1 MRGIRW
7 TTTAFL
13 LLTAAPGLAQSAN
26 QSAASAADDAFGTS
40 VGNERVGLYNPDSA
54 RGFSP
59 VTAGNLRLDG
69 LYIDRPP
76 DFSQRLISG
85 SNIRVGLTAQ
95 GFPFA
100 APTGIADF
108 ALRRAGSDPAL
119 NATLEVG
126 PYTARRFA
134 LDGQTPLTSS
144 ISLGA
149 GLDYG
154 REDQPNGT
162 KDYYYTFTIAPVWR
176 PRDGIEVMPFYSRY
190 YWKGWSGQPLYFV
203 AGDFLPP
210 RIRRHENPRQSWAGE
225 VGVAPTFGIHSRAS
239 LGPWLLQ
246 AGLFKSGFEI
256 EGSTAELFQNVDR
269 DGMGDRQI
277 IELGHRRTWS
287 VSGELRVSRQFD
299 EGKRRHTLMLNLR
312 GRDRQRR
319 YGGGVTLA
327 FGRVPVDQKGPI
339 PEPDFDLGPPS
350 HDHIRQ
356 ANVGAGYDL
365 KWLGVGQLSLGIQKV
380 SYRKQAERPGV
391 QLPTSRSNPWLV
403 NAAINVEASKSLV
416 FYGSYSTGLE
426 ESPVAPAVASNSGF
440 APPAILTKQYDAG
453 LRYVISPNV
462 RLVAGVYQI
471 EKPYYGL
478 NASQLFTNL
487 GTIRNRGIELS
498 LTGTIAPGLN
508 IVVGTVLM
516 DATLSGE
523 AVEQGLVGKRPV
535 GSSRRTSFANI
546 EYQLPGAAGVTAV
559 VGYGG
564 RGRTIANRMN
574 SSTIDP
580 ANSFSLGARY
590 RFDLGGKP
598 TSIFARV
605 ANLTDEYSYQ
615 MSGEGLYYS
624 PGRRFIMTLTS
635 DL

>member
-1 MRGIRW
+1 LAACLSIRRGRFRSR
-7 TTTAFL
+7 T
-13 LLTAAPGLAQSAN
+13 S
-26 QSAASAADDAFGTS
+26 TS
-40 VGNERVGLYNPDSA
+40 V
-54 RGFSP
+54 
-59 VTAGNLRLDG
+59 
-69 LYIDRPP
+69 
-76 DFSQRLISG
+76 
-85 SNIRVGLTAQ
+85 
-95 GFPFA
+95 
-100 APTGIADF
+100 
-108 ALRRAGSDPAL
+108 
-119 NATLEVG
+119 
-126 PYTARRFA
+126 
-134 LDGQTPLTSS
+134 
-144 ISLGA
+144 
-149 GLDYG
+149 
-154 REDQPNGT
+154 
-162 KDYYYTFTIAPVWR
+162 
-176 PRDGIEVMPFYSRY
+176 
-190 YWKGWSGQPLYFV
+190 
-203 AGDFLPP
+203 
-210 RIRRHENPRQSWAGE
+210 
-225 VGVAPTFGIHSRAS
+225 
-239 LGPWLLQ
+239 
-246 AGLFKSGFEI
+246 
-256 EGSTAELFQNVDR
+256 
-269 DGMGDRQI
+269 
-277 IELGHRRTWS
+277 
-287 VSGELRVSRQFD
+287 
-299 EGKRRHTLMLNLR
+299 
-312 GRDRQRR
+312 
-319 YGGGVTLA
+319 
-327 FGRVPVDQKGPI
+327 
-339 PEPDFDLGPPS
+339 PPS

-574 SSTIDP
+574 SFTIDP
-580 ANSFSLGARY
+580 ANSFSLGVRY

>member
-1 MRGIRW
+1 MRVLHFSSALW
-7 TTTAFL
+7 LVVATTPA
-13 LLTAAPGLAQSAN
+13 LAQSAN

-40 VGNERVGLYNPDSA
+40 VGNESVGLYNPDSA

-59 VTAGNLRLDG
+59 ITAGNLRLDG

-95 GFPFA
+95 GYPFA
-100 APTGIADF
+100 APTGVADF
-108 ALRRAGSDPAL
+108 SMRRAGRDPAL
-119 NATLEVG
+119 NATFEVG
-126 PYTARRFA
+126 PYSSRRLA
-134 LDGQTPLTSS
+134 LDGQMPLTET

-149 GLDYG
+149 GLDLA
-154 REDQPNGT
+154 REDWANGT
-162 KDYYYTFTIAPVWR
+162 RDRAYTFAIAPLWK
-176 PRDGIEVMPFYSRY
+176 PRDGVEIMPFYSRL
-190 YWKGWSGQPLYFV
+190 YWKGWSGQPLYFP

-210 RIRRHENPRQSWAGE
+210 RIRRHANPRQSWAGE
-225 VGVAPTFGIHSRAS
+225 VGVAPTFGIHSQAK

-246 AGLFKSGFEI
+246 AGLFKSGYEI
-256 EGSTAELFQNVDR
+256 DGSTVELFQNVDP
-269 DGMGDRQI
+269 DGIGDRQI
-277 IELGHRRTWS
+277 IELGRRRTWS
-287 VSGELRVSRQFD
+287 LSGEIRVSRHFD
-299 EGKRRHTLMLNLR
+299 EGNRRHTLMLDLR

-327 FGRVPVDQKGPI
+327 FGRMPI
-339 PEPDFDLGPPS
+339 DDRSSLPEPDFGLGRPS

-365 KWLGVGQLSLGIQKV
+365 KWLGVGELSLGIQKV
-380 SYRKQAERPGV
+380 SYQKQATRPGV
-391 QLPTSRSNPWLV
+391 QLPTSHSNPWLV
-403 NAAINVEASKSLV
+403 NAAVNVEASKSLV
-416 FYGSYSTGLE
+416 FYGSYATGLE
-426 ESPVAPAVASNSGF
+426 ESPVAPAVASNIGF

-453 LRYVISPNV
+453 LRYIISPNV

-478 NASQLFTNL
+478 NANQLFTNL
-487 GTIRNRGIELS
+487 GTIRNRGIEIS
-498 LTGTIAPGLN
+498 LTGTVAPGLN

-516 DATLSGE
+516 DARLGGE

-546 EYQLPGAAGVTAV
+546 EYQLPWVEGLAAV

-574 SSTIDP
+574 SLTLDP

-590 RFDLGGKP
+590 RFDLAGKP
-598 TSIFARV
+598 TSLYARV
-605 ANLTDEYSYQ
+605 ANVANEYSYQ
-615 MSGEGLYYS
+615 ASGEGLYYS
-624 PGRRFIMTLTS
+624 LGRRFILTLAS